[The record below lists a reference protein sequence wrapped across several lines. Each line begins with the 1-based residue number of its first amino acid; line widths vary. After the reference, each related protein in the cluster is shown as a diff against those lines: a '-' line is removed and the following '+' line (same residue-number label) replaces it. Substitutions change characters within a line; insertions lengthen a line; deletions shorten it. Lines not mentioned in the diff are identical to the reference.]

1 VRTAATSLSSAHCA
15 SRAVGAVFVS
25 SLLVLSGLLVGS
37 GCAGEAPSTDPLLD
51 QLERFAFVP
60 EASVRIAPGVVVG
73 NARPL
78 LVERFETT
86 RAQAREWLATQPPD
100 NDRTALMGESDTA
113 INLPITGLTLAE
125 ARALCESRGLRLL
138 SAGAWLRCAVGRTG
152 NEYPFGGRW
161 VSVANTVELR
171 LGRPVPVGS
180 FGHGA
185 SPEGVHDLVGNVSEW
200 VDDTLEA
207 GSEVAWAMGGA
218 WTQRMRPTVSLGSGG
233 ALEVSR
239 LELDP
244 RTRDETVGLRACAD
258 AQQWL
263 TAHAAQLPTDAA
275 AKARLLAIGRAWGAE
290 AVPLLVNVR
299 STHASVALDWLR
311 EGAGS

>member
-1 VRTAATSLSSAHCA
+1 MFRAHCA
-15 SRAVGAVFVS
+15 TRAVGSVLVS
-25 SLLVLSGLLVGS
+25 SLLVVSGLLVGS
-37 GCAGEAPSTDPLLD
+37 GCAGEVASTDPLLD

-60 EASVRIAPGVVVG
+60 AASVTVAPGVVVG
-73 NARPL
+73 NPRPL

-86 RAQAREWLATQPPD
+86 RAQARDWLATLPAD
-100 NDRTALMGESDTA
+100 NDRATLMGDPDTA
-113 INLPITGLTLAE
+113 WNLPMTGLTLAE
-125 ARALCESRGLRLL
+125 ARALCEARGLRLL

-152 NEYPFGGRW
+152 NDYPFGGRW
-161 VSVANTVELR
+161 VSVANTVELG

-200 VDDTLEA
+200 VDDSLDAST
-207 GSEVAWAMGGA
+207 EVAWAMGGA

-233 ALEVSR
+233 VLEVSR

-258 AQQWL
+258 AHQWL
-263 TAHAAQLPTDAA
+263 AAHAAQLPTDAT
-275 AKARLLAIGRAWGAE
+275 AKSRLVAIGRAWGAE
-290 AVPLLVNVR
+290 AAPLLISMR
-299 STHASVALDWLR
+299 TTHASVALDWLR